1 MSETGSTLA
10 SGYQLKKYEDLTIA
24 DDFMFCKIMTTYPEL
39 CKHLLE
45 IILNVEIKEIRFPEQ
60 QKTISMTADAKS
72 VRLDVYVND
81 DKHTVYDIE
90 MQTTENPNLPQRS
103 RYYQSMIDLNTL
115 EKGADYLELP
125 DSFVIFICTFD
136 CFGLGLPVYT
146 FCNQCEENN
155 ALKLNDGTKKI
166 FLNPDSNRE
175 ELSPDLNAF
184 LDYLQGQLTRNSF
197 VQTLDESVKIARRH
211 EKWRLEYMTI
221 EIRDQDKLRQGKRE
235 KAIEMVT
242 AMFQNG
248 IPFDVVERCASVLS
262 AEELKEIQTRVQND
276 ENIEQ

>member
-81 DKHTVYDIE
+81 DNHTVYDIE

-125 DSFVIFICTFD
+125 NSFVIFICTFD
-136 CFGLGLPVYT
+136 CFGRGLPVYT
-146 FCNQCEENN
+146 FCNQCEENHK
-155 ALKLNDGTKKI
+155 LKLNDGTKKI
-166 FLNPDSNRE
+166 FLNPDSNRKN
-175 ELSPDLNAF
+175 LSPDLNAF
-184 LDYLQGQLTRNSF
+184 LNYLQGQLTKNSF
-197 VQTLDESVKIARRH
+197 IETLDASVKDARKH

-221 EIRDQDKLRQGKRE
+221 EIRDQDKLREGEQIGERNQSIKI
-235 KAIEMVT
+235 AM
-242 AMFQNG
+242 AMFQDG
-248 IPFDVVERCASVLS
+248 LPLETVQKYTKILS
-262 AEELKEIQTRVQND
+262 TKE
-276 ENIEQ
+276 